1 MTPAEAYTLGFRAGS
16 RGDTSCPWDRA
27 SPELREAWLRG
38 CREATTVALREIGA
52 SGTTLR
58 RPAPPE
64 PTREEAFRAVVDRVA
79 WLQLSGV
86 LSYEAASGLDT
97 LVCAYGAAA
106 AREAAREARANSYAH
121 LRPGGRPGARVVRH
135 VDGVEW
141 VE

>member
-1 MTPAEAYTLGFRAGS
+1 MTPAEAYALGFRAGS

-27 SPELREAWLRG
+27 SPELREAWLHG

-52 SGTTLR
+52 SGATSER

-64 PTREEAFRAVVDRVA
+64 TTREEAFRAVMDRVA
-79 WLQLSGV
+79 GLQRSGV
-86 LSYEAASGLDT
+86 LSYEEASDLDT
-97 LVCAYGAAA
+97 LICAYGAAA
-106 AREAAREARANSYAH
+106 AREAAREARARSFAH
-121 LRPGGRPGARVVRH
+121 LRPGAPVVRR